1 MSEAA
6 VTTSTAEVST
16 PNTGT
21 EISTGG
27 QAEAAPAPTT
37 EAQIQEIAE
46 LAEGDFDKLIP
57 VKGADGQVRK
67 VKLRDFVIDSKKNE
81 VRAKKAAEAIE
92 QRVGATVKELV
103 AFAKAN
109 PKDFMSR
116 IGVNPEEFA
125 EMTLTE
131 KVKALEMTPEQ
142 KRIAE
147 YEAEL
152 KRYKDEDAQRKEH
165 ETKSR
170 SEQEYA
176 KEVQRLD
183 TELADA
189 FSKSGLPRSKFYLQ
203 QAVAVMSNDLTRYQ
217 TEMERDGFASRD
229 PLSAEEALGIVKQSV
244 PNHIKETLNQMDV
257 HQIRQLLGSDVLEKI
272 RQDDIQRVQHQNTKK
287 TPSTGTPPKKEK
299 EPVFTKD
306 SDYRAWVESRKQ

>member
-1 MSEAA
+1 
-6 VTTSTAEVST
+6 
-16 PNTGT
+16 
-21 EISTGG
+21 
-27 QAEAAPAPTT
+27 
-37 EAQIQEIAE
+37 
-46 LAEGDFDKLIP
+46 
-57 VKGADGQVRK
+57 
-67 VKLRDFVIDSKKNE
+67 
-81 VRAKKAAEAIE
+81 
-92 QRVGATVKELV
+92 
-103 AFAKAN
+103 
-109 PKDFMSR
+109 
-116 IGVNPEEFA
+116 
-125 EMTLTE
+125 MTLTE

-147 YEAEL
+147 YEAKL
-152 KRYKDEDAQRKEH
+152 KKYEQDDAQRKEQ

-183 TELADA
+183 TELAEA

-244 PNHIKETLNQMDV
+244 PNHIKETLSQMDV
-257 HQIRQLLGSDVLEKI
+257 SQIRQLLGSDVLDKI
-272 RQDDIQRVQHQNTKK
+272 RQDDIQRVQSQSAKK
-287 TPSTGTPPKKEK
+287 TPSTGTPTKKEK

-306 SDYRAWVESRKQ
+306 ADYRAWVESRKQ